1 LENEREAVMT
11 DAQTKVAGAREGS
24 DMSRDVAIAG
34 GTTVIDGSTLFD
46 GLPRLFNRPDRSL
59 ALVHILGL
67 KKPCWRCDAT
77 STPLVAMLEESR
89 DPFSEDLVLCDDDVI
104 LAFAW
109 DRLPAEAR
117 FEHCVGE
124 VKIRSSKTTGTSYL
138 SNGCSACGAIFG
150 NFPLFHE
157 NLPEALSEG
166 FDTLTVLATVRIPFR
181 EYNEIYESRWS

>member
-1 LENEREAVMT
+1 MT
-11 DAQTKVAGAREGS
+11 DAQTKVAGTREESDTGS
-24 DMSRDVAIAG
+24 DRAIASG
-34 GTTVIDGSTLFD
+34 ISVIHGSTLLD

-59 ALVHILGL
+59 ALVQILGL
-67 KKPCWRCDAT
+67 RKPCWRCGAT

-89 DPFSEDLVLCDDDVI
+89 DPFGEDLVLCDDDVI

-117 FEHCVGE
+117 FSHCVGE
-124 VKIRSSKTTGTSYL
+124 VKVRSSKTTGASYL

-157 NLPEALSEG
+157 DLPEALSEG
-166 FDTLTVLATVRIPFR
+166 FDGLTVLATVRIPSR
-181 EYNEIYESRWS
+181 EYNEIFESRWT